1 MKTNVS
7 CIGLLALLASG
18 AGLAEPITEQQTSQH
33 SYPVSTS
40 APRLYV
46 RNIWGNVTVRA
57 GTSREITVTLDERRS
72 APTQEQFDRSKER
85 IRLNVEAD
93 GAGVSMVVGD
103 RDEMSRR
110 TDLCRGCRVEYQFEI
125 TAPPDAQIDVGTVT
139 DGRVEVIGIRGVV
152 TASNVNGPVAGTDLN
167 NCAQIKS
174 VNGALD
180 LKFARAPGEDCAIET
195 VNGRITVGLPANAG
209 LNAVLNINHG
219 DIESDFD
226 AEPIALP
233 AKLARE
239 ENDDRFGY
247 RLEQPAGV
255 RLGAGGPTFTF
266 ASLNGDVRIRKN
278 K

>member
-1 MKTNVS
+1 MKTNLS
-7 CIGLLALLASG
+7 CVGLIALLASG

-40 APRLYV
+40 TPRLYV

-57 GTSREITVTLDERRS
+57 GTSREITVTLNERRT
-72 APTQEQFDRSKER
+72 AATQEEFDRLKQH
-85 IRLNVEAD
+85 IRLNVEAN
-93 GAGVSMVVGD
+93 GESVSLIVGD
-103 RDEMSRR
+103 RDEPPRR
-110 TDLCRGCRVEYQFEI
+110 LDVCRGCRVDYQFEI
-125 TAPPDAQIDVGTVT
+125 TAPPDAQIDVGTIT
-139 DGRVEVIGIRGVV
+139 DGRVDVNGIRGIVN
-152 TASNVNGPVAGTDLN
+152 ASNVNGPVSVTDLN
-167 NCAQIKS
+167 DCAKIKS
-174 VNGALD
+174 VNGALN

-195 VNGRITVGLPANAG
+195 VNGRITLGLPANAG
-209 LNAVLNINHG
+209 LDAILNINHG

-226 AEPIALP
+226 AEPMALP
-233 AKLARE
+233 AKLERE
-239 ENDDRFGY
+239 DKDERFGY

>member
-7 CIGLLALLASG
+7 CVGLLALLASG

-40 APRLYV
+40 APKLYV

-72 APTQEQFDRSKER
+72 APTRELFDRSKER

-93 GAGVSMVVGD
+93 GSGVSMIVGD
-103 RDEMSRR
+103 RDETSRR

-139 DGRVEVIGIRGVV
+139 DGRVEVVGIRGVV
-152 TASNVNGPVAGTDLN
+152 NASNVNGPVAATDLN

-239 ENDDRFGY
+239 ENEDRFGY
-247 RLEQPAGV
+247 RLEQPSGV